1 MSGSPV
7 AGDGAASA
15 PTRRPHAVIVMGVSA
30 AGKSAIGKEVARG
43 LRATFLDADDYH
55 PEANVAKMR
64 AGTPLTDEDRAPW
77 LAAVGAAIAA
87 KQAAGEGVVM
97 ACSALKRAYRQVL
110 ADAVPGLRFVYLE
123 IAPEV
128 VEERLT
134 RRRGHFFNP
143 ALGASQFKAL
153 EPPTHEELPGLIVVD
168 AARAFRENVESVLE
182 QLAAGR

>member
-1 MSGSPV
+1 
-7 AGDGAASA
+7 
-15 PTRRPHAVIVMGVSA
+15 MGVSA
-30 AGKSAIGKEVARG
+30 AGKSAIGREVARALG
-43 LRATFLDADDYH
+43 ATFLDADDYH
-55 PEANVAKMR
+55 PEVNVAKMR

-77 LAAVGAAIAA
+77 LAAVGAAMAA

-110 ADAVPGLRFVYLE
+110 TGAVPGLRFVYLE

-168 AARAFRENVESVLE
+168 AARAFRENVESVME
-182 QLAAGR
+182 QIAAGR